1 MPLLTLLQQHSYD
14 VSINDALR
22 RRELWVWTE
31 LRSIPTC
38 GQLPSKPSDGWKRT
52 GWLVIIWMRVKS
64 IILRLPRSWI
74 LDDVA
79 EQMIRRGFVPI
90 SFGKIKCKRNQRS
103 FTERM
108 ITWEPFHQ
116 DNENCMAI
124 RIFHTSYHILKSMLS
139 IIRMPV
145 KKSNLKILFIKGDT
159 RVDLVL
165 VLSWPY
171 W

>member
-1 MPLLTLLQQHSYD
+1 MSTVQTISTVLINSNKKIFGNLFLPLLTLLQQHSYD

-22 RRELWVWTE
+22 RREWWVWTE

-38 GQLPSKPSDGWKRT
+38 GQHPSKPSDGWKRR

-108 ITWEPFHQ
+108 ITWKPLHQ
-116 DNENCMAI
+116 DNENPDI
-124 RIFHTSYHILKSMLS
+124 SYL
-139 IIRMPV
+139 PYFEVTVFYNV
-145 KKSNLKILFIKGDT
+145 K
-159 RVDLVL
+159 V
-165 VLSWPY
+165 
-171 W
+171 